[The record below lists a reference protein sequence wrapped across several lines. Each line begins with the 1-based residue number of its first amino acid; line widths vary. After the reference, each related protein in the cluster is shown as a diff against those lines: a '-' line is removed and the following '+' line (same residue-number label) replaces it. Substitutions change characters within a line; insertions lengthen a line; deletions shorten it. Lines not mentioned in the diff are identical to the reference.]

1 MFRDCQPGHGCIIPN
16 RSAVYWSTVEPRGLF
31 ARVPDRTYTA
41 TIPLQVFVRREFT
54 QLFD

>member
-1 MFRDCQPGHGCIIPN
+1 MYRDCQLGHGCIIPN
-16 RSAVYWSTVEPRGLF
+16 RSAVSWSTVEPRGLF